1 MAKRN
6 TEGGPNYIRNTGISK
21 GRNLRLEVVG
31 EVSQAEYNFLNGM
44 VHFTAGTLSKNNE
57 QHLLYV
63 SGIMLRLIIF
73 LLAKVNESETL

>member
-1 MAKRN
+1 MAKQNN
-6 TEGGPNYIRNTGISK
+6 TGGQNYIRNTRISN
-21 GRNLRLEVVG
+21 GRSIRLEVVG
-31 EVSQAEYNFLNGM
+31 EISQAEYNFLNGM

-73 LLAKVNESETL
+73 LLVKVNKGETL